1 MKTVTLTLALAC
13 ALAASTAFAHHPTA
27 SLGTVRITQPVMAG
41 GTVLQPG
48 TYEVRDTGE
57 HVEPLPGQSADA
69 QTRIEF
75 VQNGQVV
82 ARDVAEVMPAAPG
95 AVGTSGGAATRL
107 RFERL
112 RGNDYARISTVH
124 DGERLL
130 IHLPTQTR

>member
-1 MKTVTLTLALAC
+1 MKTLTLSLALAW
-13 ALAASTAFAHHPTA
+13 ALAPSSVFAHHPTA
-27 SLGTVRITQPVMAG
+27 VLGTVRITQPVTAG

-57 HVEPLPGQSADA
+57 HVKPLTGQSADA

-75 VQNGQVV
+75 IQNGQVV

-95 AVGTSGGAATRL
+95 AVGTSGGAAARL